1 MRDINRIEK
10 YLKELEKIWKAYPD
24 LRFSQ
29 LIFNVLNEEN
39 GDYWKEEDETLK
51 MFKEYY
57 NVK

>member
-10 YLKELEKIWKAYPD
+10 YLKELEKIWKTYPD

>member
-10 YLKELEKIWKAYPD
+10 YLKELEKIWKAHPD

-57 NVK
+57 NA

>member
-57 NVK
+57 NA